1 MFAVAGTMQGA
12 LLVMC
17 IIWTFR
23 QRRLGI
29 DDFGNLLSSPDST
42 SNITRGSDSD
52 GGVPGLVAEEDEDP
66 AKMRA
71 ALEAALESAVEAD
84 LMEES
89 GVRETLEGVGEETPL
104 LAPSQKEVSGGGG
117 WLGWLVRL

>member
-1 MFAVAGTMQGA
+1 MQGS

-17 IIWTFR
+17 ILWTFR

-29 DDFGNLLSSPDST
+29 DDFGNLLSSPDSASVVT
-42 SNITRGSDSD
+42 GGSD
-52 GGVPGLVAEEDEDP
+52 GGVPGLVTEEDEDP

-89 GVRETLEGVGEETPL
+89 VVQETLEEVGEETPL
-104 LAPSQKEVSGGGG
+104 LAPSSSPKEVSGGGG